1 MKNLNLG
8 SGFTKIDGYLSLDK
22 SKVFNPDIVH
32 DLERFPYPFEDD
44 SINNI
49 VLSHVLEHLGQN
61 PDVFNLIIKEIYR
74 ICKNGS
80 LIKITVPHPRHD
92 DFLGDPTHVR
102 AITVHGLELYDR
114 ELNKKW
120 QKEKA
125 ANTLLALI
133 HNVNFKVKNVR
144 YNLEEKYLKL
154 LNENKINK
162 EELGEIMEKYNN
174 VIKDMFILLEVI
186 KEI

>member
-61 PDVFNLIIKEIYR
+61 PQIK
-74 ICKNGS
+74 
-80 LIKITVPHPRHD
+80 P
-92 DFLGDPTHVR
+92 
-102 AITVHGLELYDR
+102 
-114 ELNKKW
+114 
-120 QKEKA
+120 A
-125 ANTLLALI
+125 A
-133 HNVNFKVKNVR
+133 
-144 YNLEEKYLKL
+144 
-154 LNENKINK
+154 
-162 EELGEIMEKYNN
+162 
-174 VIKDMFILLEVI
+174 
-186 KEI
+186 